1 MAINEIPYPSNP
13 RIAIFLLPYLSLALP
28 QKALV
33 NAHATAEIA
42 KIDEVWISVKPK
54 SLAKGGTKTKTKDW
68 PSPTVNRPNFN
79 HEAPDKDIKI
89 F

>member
-1 MAINEIPYPSNP
+1 MQVMKDHIQAILE
-13 RIAIFLLPYLSLALP
+13 LLYFFYHICHLLSP
-28 QKALV
+28 KTALV

-79 HEAPDKDIKI
+79 HEEPDRDIKI